1 MDKKLEPFQV
11 NEDVWMIPC
20 YSNRESNIYQP
31 MTTPLKIS
39 EDMQNINFRQAWSKE
54 EDKALENFI
63 NLRGTKAW
71 ALIAKEINNLFHD
84 GKNFRKGKQCR
95 ERYFNHINPNLK
107 KGNWTEQEDLYIIEM
122 QSANGNKWSDIAK
135 NLSGRNENQVKNRW
149 KSLMNIKMKE
159 KNYVKALFSLYQF
172 RYLQLHH
179 LFIIKLT
186 LGFQLL
192 QKSFRPSIFHRL
204 MMLPPH
210 FIYTFHSDN

>member
-31 MTTPLKIS
+31 ITTPLKIS

-159 KNYVKALFSLYQF
+159 KLCESPVQPIPIPISPATSFIHYKIDPGFSALAEIIQAQYFSQANDATPPFHLYF
-172 RYLQLHH
+172 
-179 LFIIKLT
+179 
-186 LGFQLL
+186 
-192 QKSFRPSIFHRL
+192 P
-204 MMLPPH
+204 
-210 FIYTFHSDN
+210 